1 LNLLDDAIVVLVVF
15 MFVVV
20 AIGFF
25 VGITEFA
32 PEAFFI
38 KAFSI

>member
-1 LNLLDDAIVVLVVF
+1 MV
-15 MFVVV
+15 VVV

-25 VGITEFA
+25 VDITEFA

-38 KAFSI
+38 KARELDRN